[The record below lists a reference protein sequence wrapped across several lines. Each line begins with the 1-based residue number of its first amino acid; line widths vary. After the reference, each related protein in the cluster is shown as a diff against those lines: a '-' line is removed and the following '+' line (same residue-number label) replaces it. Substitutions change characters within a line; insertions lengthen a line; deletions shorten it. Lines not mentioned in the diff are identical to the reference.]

1 MHLSR
6 QDPNEREM
14 PMNCQEMEELLGAY
28 ALEALSEEERKAADA
43 HLATCARCTQT
54 LQQLRAIVDLFPL
67 SVPAMEPP
75 PRVKAQIL
83 ARIQENE
90 RTQKLPPLSMPS
102 PSSIPAP
109 LRQQSAPGR
118 WRTVLL
124 AASTLVLLVLLGA
137 SFLWNIALRQQVAQA
152 PVVYQLHGT
161 GDTASANG
169 QLIYY
174 PRQNI
179 TVLVVHNLPPLTGT
193 QVYQGWLL
201 HGKQPTSIGL
211 FNIANGAATLD
222 FQGTP
227 HGFDTAAISLEHGPQ
242 ASRDAPQGPV
252 VALGALTP

>member
-1 MHLSR
+1 
-6 QDPNEREM
+6 
-14 PMNCQEMEELLGAY
+14 MNCQEMEELLGAY

-43 HLATCARCTQT
+43 HLATCAKCTQT
-54 LQQLRAIVDLFPL
+54 LKQLQAIVDLFPL
-67 SVPAMEPP
+67 SVPAVEPP

-90 RTQKLPPLSMPS
+90 KTQKLPPLSTPIPVPMPV
-102 PSSIPAP
+102 PV
-109 LRQQSAPGR
+109 RQQRAPVR
-118 WRTVLL
+118 WRTALL

-137 SFLWNIALRQQVAQA
+137 SFLWNIALRQQVAQS

-161 GDTASANG
+161 GDTASASG

-174 PRQNI
+174 PQQNI

-201 HGKQPTSIGL
+201 HGNQPTSIGL
-211 FNIANGAATLD
+211 FNIDNGVATLD
-222 FQGTP
+222 FQGAP
-227 HGFDTAAISLEHGPQ
+227 HGFDAAAVSLEHGPQ

-252 VALGALTP
+252 VALGTLTP